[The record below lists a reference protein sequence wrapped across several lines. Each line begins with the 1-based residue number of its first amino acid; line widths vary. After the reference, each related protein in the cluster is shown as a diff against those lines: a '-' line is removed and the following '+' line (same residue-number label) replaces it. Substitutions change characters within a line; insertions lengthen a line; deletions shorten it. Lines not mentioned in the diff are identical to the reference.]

1 MCRKAFTEAH
11 KTGKE
16 SIYLNTLK
24 YQNKILSIY
33 NSRTGTLYHYL
44 QITDTNMKLNMF
56 KVTKFL
62 FPVFTLFYN

>member
-1 MCRKAFTEAH
+1 MMLKYELKKWSDKWGNVQESITEAH

-44 QITDTNMKLNMF
+44 QITDTNNEVKY
-56 KVTKFL
+56 V
-62 FPVFTLFYN
+62 

>member
-16 SIYLNTLK
+16 SFYLNTLK

-44 QITDTNMKLNMF
+44 KITDTNNEVKY
-56 KVTKFL
+56 V
-62 FPVFTLFYN
+62 

>member
-16 SIYLNTLK
+16 PIYLNTLK
-24 YQNKILSIY
+24 YQNKIISIY

-44 QITDTNMKLNMF
+44 QITDTNNEVKY
-56 KVTKFL
+56 V
-62 FPVFTLFYN
+62 